1 MIKRNRFCFIL
12 LIVTLSLLT
21 VGPLTVGAT
30 PERDEGPIKK
40 SEVED
45 DASVIQQEGP
55 ATFKATTQ
63 SGSVKI
69 FLDPGHGGKDPGAQS
84 NGLNEK
90 DVVLDIALKTKEVL
104 DNEYAGVEKNIARST
119 DTFVELEDR
128 TKMAIA

>member
-1 MIKRNRFCFIL
+1 MIKRNGFCFIL
-12 LIVTLSLLT
+12 FILILSLLT

-30 PERDEGPIKK
+30 PEHGEGPIEK

-45 DASVIQQEGP
+45 DAGAIQQEGP
-55 ATFKATTQ
+55 TTFKATTQ

-90 DVVLDIALKTKEVL
+90 DVVLDIALKTKERSEERRVGK
-104 DNEYAGVEKNIARST
+104 EYRS
-119 DTFVELEDR
+119 R
-128 TKMAIA
+128 W

>member
-1 MIKRNRFCFIL
+1 MIKRNGFCFIL
-12 LIVTLSLLT
+12 LILSLSLLT
-21 VGPLTVGAT
+21 VPLTVGAT

-55 ATFKATTQ
+55 TTFKATTQ

-90 DVVLDIALKTKEVL
+90 DVVLDIALKTKERSEERRVGK
-104 DNEYAGVEKNIARST
+104 EYRS
-119 DTFVELEDR
+119 R
-128 TKMAIA
+128 W